1 MHCLYRYDQLWKGCI
16 SLSHTQNAKQYP
28 HVHFVH
34 WRDVCLPN
42 AKLTDQSIIS
52 ASYFVLVP
60 VGPKIKT
67 ERQAREIYSSQ
78 QYAESLV
85 QLWNN
90 NTNGNL
96 YVLYLSKYFNSPRRV
111 KIMWNNFL
119 LMFYSICNSR
129 CVNAWILKCGETG
142 LYCATLPHKCDRAA
156 ACVSHYKMGRWPKY
170 DFRSSYS
177 WNLSVPSNHIIY
189 ENT

>member
-1 MHCLYRYDQLWKGCI
+1 MINSGKVAFPYPTHRMQSSIHLFILDIAEKMFVYQM
-16 SLSHTQNAKQYP
+16 QNLLIKE
-28 HVHFVH
+28 
-34 WRDVCLPN
+34 
-42 AKLTDQSIIS
+42 SIIS
-52 ASYFVLVP
+52 ASYFVLVHM
-60 VGPKIKT
+60 GPKMKT

-78 QYAESLV
+78 QYAESLM

-96 YVLYLSKYFNSPRRV
+96 YVPYLSKYFNGPRRV
-111 KIMWNNFL
+111 KIMRIFFL

-142 LYCATLPHKCDRAA
+142 LYCATLPRKCNRAA
-156 ACVSHYKMGRWPKY
+156 ACVSRYKTGRWPKY

-177 WNLSVPSNHIIY
+177 WNLSVPSHHIIY